1 MNPAYSRQSWK
12 HFTAAVAAMG
22 LSGWAGLTWS
32 QSTAPAPR
40 IIQVQAE
47 ARPLT
52 PLRAPQTLNTQRP
65 AQPLVQQP
73 AQQYAPA
80 QAPQSEIQREL
91 QKLYEKNGR
100 AMPEMVDVRAAQSA
114 TGPLASPPAAQPPVY
129 QQPAETSTTQ
139 PTHPQASIAAQP
151 VSAPKKKGLLNKLF
165 GKKEAEAPAQPP
177 VEPGY
182 TPPARM
188 AQQPPIAS
196 PPVSPPTTPGPNYGQ
211 IFDNGASVV
220 AQPPQTFTPPAV
232 ASAVQPMV
240 QPESTPVSP
249 PAVTAEAVP
258 SDPTGFEAPLF
269 VDIPNGVEPYD
280 PLPAMDLN
288 APLEAPVDDTVDLG
302 QAAEFPV
309 TTVPE
314 IPAEP
319 AASTASQ
326 DPSDPF
332 SDTSLFPEE
341 SAAPLEAPVVEESIA
356 PESLEPLSTAEPLAQ
371 TPIAETPVEQSS
383 EPAEEENPYSG
394 LSLSDDPAEATAAA
408 RPAAPLPPLDTEDTS
423 SSSTTALA
431 PEPLP
436 ASQNQGSNA
445 DEEPPLTF
453 NPQESLPAT
462 GLRPI
467 PRNAAER
474 TLAKRE
480 MIAARK
486 SLPGLKGFCPV
497 ALRDHRDLVDA
508 RSEFRVVYNNKTY
521 YLGSSEA
528 VQTFLG
534 DPAKYAPASRG
545 CDVIQ
550 LSVTGEESE
559 GSLEHAV
566 WYKGRLYMFASAE
579 TMDTFVAAPSSHAT
593 LD

>member
-22 LSGWAGLTWS
+22 LSGWAGLSWS

-47 ARPLT
+47 ARPLA

-65 AQPLVQQP
+65 AQPLAQQP

-114 TGPLASPPAAQPPVY
+114 TSPPAAPSAAQSPVY
-129 QQPAETSTTQ
+129 QPPAGTSATQ
-139 PTHPQASIAAQP
+139 YTPPQTPVAAQP

-165 GKKEAEAPAQPP
+165 GKKEAETPTQPP

-182 TPPARM
+182 TPPTRM
-188 AQQPPIAS
+188 AQQPQIVP
-196 PPVSPPTTPGPNYGQ
+196 PPVSLPATPGPNYGQ
-211 IFDNGASVV
+211 IFENGAVV
-220 AQPPQTFTPPAV
+220 AQPPQAFTPPAV

-240 QPESTPVSP
+240 QPESVPETL
-249 PAVTAEAVP
+249 PAITAEAAP
-258 SDPTGFEAPLF
+258 SDPNGFEAPLF
-269 VDIPNGVEPYD
+269 VDTPNGVEPYD
-280 PLPAMDLN
+280 PLPALDLN
-288 APLEAPVDDTVDLG
+288 TPLKAPVDDTVNLG

-309 TTVPE
+309 ATVPE
-314 IPAEP
+314 VPAEP
-319 AASTASQ
+319 AASAASQ

-332 SDTSLFPEE
+332 SDSSLFPEE
-341 SAAPLEAPVVEESIA
+341 AAAPLETPVIEESIA
-356 PESLEPLSTAEPLAQ
+356 PESLEPQSTAEPLAQ
-371 TPIAETPVEQSS
+371 TPVEENPVQQPS
-383 EPAEEENPYSG
+383 EPVAEENPYSG
-394 LSLSDDPAEATAAA
+394 LSLSDDPAEATAVA
-408 RPAAPLPPLDTEDTS
+408 RPAAPLPPPETADTPS
-423 SSSTTALA
+423 NTTAMA

-436 ASQNQGSNA
+436 ASQNLGSNT

-545 CDVIQ
+545 SDVIQ

-566 WYKGRLYMFASAE
+566 WYKGRLYMFTSAE